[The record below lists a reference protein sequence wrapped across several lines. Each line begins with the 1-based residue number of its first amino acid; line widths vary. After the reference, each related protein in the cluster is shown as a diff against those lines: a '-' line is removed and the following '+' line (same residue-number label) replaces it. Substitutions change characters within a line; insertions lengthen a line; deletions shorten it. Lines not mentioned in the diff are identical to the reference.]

1 MKKHVRNVANRKL
14 STLLNLQAVC
24 AISDI
29 RPKHPHKWRLRSF
42 LLHDSFQLCANTIP
56 RHSYLL
62 SERQKASA
70 AFLPLL
76 PTYRGRSIKSPFLR
90 QFLRFLA
97 MRIKRSSESREVA
110 SAATYVMAAAERTLR
125 ALASS
130 SSSKRRRARMPSSAR
145 REALNSTGRVTSW
158 NYVAS

>member
-62 SERQKASA
+62 SERKKSLGSVPASSSNIPWA
-70 AFLPLL
+70 EHQ
-76 PTYRGRSIKSPFLR
+76 SPFLR

-110 SAATYVMAAAERTLR
+110 SAATYVMAAADKTFFVW
-125 ALASS
+125 ASS
-130 SSSKRRRARMPSSAR
+130 SGCRIPFSRTCSALF
-145 REALNSTGRVTSW
+145 EALNSTGKVIS
-158 NYVAS
+158 